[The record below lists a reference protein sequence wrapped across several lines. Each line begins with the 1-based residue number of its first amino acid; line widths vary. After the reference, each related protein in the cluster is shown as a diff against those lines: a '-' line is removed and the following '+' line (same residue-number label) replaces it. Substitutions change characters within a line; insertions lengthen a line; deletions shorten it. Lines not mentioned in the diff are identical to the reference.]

1 MLSFYLSLIDDAQTQ
16 SFFENIYHTYC
27 KQMLS
32 LARSVLKNDHDAED
46 AVHDVFEQIA
56 RNHLDTLQKITE
68 ERDLRNYL
76 LKATKN
82 TCLNHLKKQV
92 VLIPPEDLTKAKV
105 TPELSDDEFLEKICT
120 NADSEQIK
128 AAIAALPEPYRE
140 VMYYHFVVELSIPET
155 AKLTRKKVDTVK
167 KQVSRGKQKLLAEL
181 DCRGGIG
188 HVHDNR

>member
-1 MLSFYLSLIDDAQTQ
+1 M
-16 SFFENIYHTYC
+16 
-27 KQMLS
+27 
-32 LARSVLKNDHDAED
+32 
-46 AVHDVFEQIA
+46 
-56 RNHLDTLQKITE
+56 
-68 ERDLRNYL
+68 
-76 LKATKN
+76 
-82 TCLNHLKKQV
+82 KKQV